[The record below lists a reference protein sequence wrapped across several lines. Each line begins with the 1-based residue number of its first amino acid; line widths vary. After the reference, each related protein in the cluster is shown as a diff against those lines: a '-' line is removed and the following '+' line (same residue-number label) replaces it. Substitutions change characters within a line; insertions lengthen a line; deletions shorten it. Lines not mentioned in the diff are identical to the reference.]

1 LEVLV
6 KNSSDKKGS
15 KINSYEGAMINHP
28 QTPPENTPRKH
39 PQKTPPENT
48 PRKHPQK
55 TPPENT
61 PRKHPQK
68 TPPTWLPP
76 PPILNSHIT
85 VLPGFAMRK

>member
-55 TPPENT
+55 TPP
-61 PRKHPQK
+61 
-68 TPPTWLPP
+68 TWLPP